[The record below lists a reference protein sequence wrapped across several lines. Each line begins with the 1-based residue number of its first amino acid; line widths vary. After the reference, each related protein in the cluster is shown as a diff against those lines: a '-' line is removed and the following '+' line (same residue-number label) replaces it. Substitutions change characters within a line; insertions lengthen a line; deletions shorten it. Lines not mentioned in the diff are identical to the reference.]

1 MENNKFISYIDEI
14 AVTDESS
21 KKITIDNL
29 NLRKSSSTKDDIILT
44 IPKGAEVYLKIKQD
58 KINVFTEDGSKN
70 ILDGVNNDI
79 GVAYAK

>member
-29 NLRKSSSTKDDIILT
+29 NLRKSSST
-44 IPKGAEVYLKIKQD
+44 
-58 KINVFTEDGSKN
+58 
-70 ILDGVNNDI
+70 
-79 GVAYAK
+79 

>member
-29 NLRKSSSTKDDIILT
+29 NLRKSSSTKDDIILFQ
-44 IPKGAEVYLKIKQD
+44 KVQKLRLYLKIR
-58 KINVFTEDGSKN
+58 VGH
-70 ILDGVNNDI
+70 
-79 GVAYAK
+79 